1 MLAEG
6 QSLSDLERLP
16 EKGVNSLILTFTISI
31 CYGVAMSR
39 PLRIHYPG
47 AVYHV
52 TCRGNDRRDI
62 FRDDTDRRTFLE
74 ILAESQAIYQVKLY
88 AAVLMGNHFHL
99 LLETP
104 LANLNE
110 FMRRFNITYT
120 GYFNRRHLRVG
131 HLYQGRYKSI
141 LVEKETY
148 LSELSRYIHLNP
160 VRMRELEMEDARVR
174 WQYLLDYRWSTLPG
188 YLKLQDRWPGVDYRL
203 VLEEFN
209 GDNPKGRHA
218 YGKRIREELV
228 GGMEMKGKVVGGC
241 VLGRPGYI
249 QWVREKYIK
258 ELAAEDYTGYK
269 TLKYYRSREQVLD
282 MLAREMGWRLEEP
295 KLVKGD
301 QRRMVMELLY
311 RLGGLKGEEIGSL
324 FGVGASAV
332 SQERK
337 RLMTRMAKD
346 EVMKS
351 QFEAI
356 LSK

>member
-1 MLAEG
+1 
-6 QSLSDLERLP
+6 
-16 EKGVNSLILTFTISI
+16 
-31 CYGVAMSR
+31 MSR
-39 PLRIHYPG
+39 PLRIQYPG

-52 TCRGNDRRDI
+52 TCRGNERRDI
-62 FRDDTDRRTFLE
+62 FRDDSDRRAFLE

-104 LANLNE
+104 LGNLNE

-160 VRMRELEMEDARVR
+160 VRTQVLEKADVRVR
-174 WQYLLDYRWSTLPG
+174 WPYLLDYRWSTLPG
-188 YLKLQDRWPGVDYRL
+188 YLKLGDRWPGVDYGL
-203 VLEEFN
+203 VLGEFK

-218 YGKRIREELV
+218 YGKRIREDLV
-228 GGMEMKGKVVGGC
+228 GGIELKGKIVGGC

-249 QWVREKYIK
+249 QWVRERYLK
-258 ELAAEDYTGYK
+258 ELAEGEYSGYK
-269 TLKYYRSREQVLD
+269 TLKRYRSREQVLD
-282 MLAREMGWRLEEP
+282 SLAGETGLRLEEV
-295 KLVKGD
+295 KAVKGD
-301 QRRMVMELLY
+301 QRRLVIELLY
-311 RLGGLKGEEIGSL
+311 RVGGLKGAEIGSL
-324 FGVGASAV
+324 FGIGASAV

-337 RLMTRMAKD
+337 RLNTRMAEEEAVKN
-346 EVMKS
+346 
-351 QFEAI
+351 QFEAL
-356 LSK
+356 LSKCLT